1 MTLKTEGSFKGLKHL
16 VPWFPSYFQ
25 LADFLK
31 PVRVNQ
37 LIGNNSG
44 TRALNV
50 SAPYS

>member
-16 VPWFPSYFQ
+16 VPWFPGYFQ